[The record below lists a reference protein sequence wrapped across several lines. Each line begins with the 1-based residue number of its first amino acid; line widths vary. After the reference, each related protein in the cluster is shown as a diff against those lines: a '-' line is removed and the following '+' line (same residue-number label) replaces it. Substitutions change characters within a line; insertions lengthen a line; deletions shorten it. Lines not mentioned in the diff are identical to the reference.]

1 MKITRSLLEMILAA
15 ARDSYPHEFVA
26 LLSGKKGVI
35 NELIFLPF
43 ESGEMGAII
52 HTDLLPLGMKIY
64 GTVHSHP
71 SENAR
76 PSSEDLRMFSRF
88 GKIHIIVSYPFNEK
102 SWRCYDS
109 KGNRI
114 EIEVVDE

>member
-35 NELIFLPF
+35 SELIFLPF

-71 SENAR
+71 SKNLS
-76 PSSEDLRMFSRF
+76 PSGEDLRMFSRF
-88 GKIHIIVSYPFNEK
+88 GKIHIIVGYPFNEK
-102 SWRCYDS
+102 SWRCYDNR
-109 KGNRI
+109 GNI
-114 EIEVVDE
+114 INIEVIDE